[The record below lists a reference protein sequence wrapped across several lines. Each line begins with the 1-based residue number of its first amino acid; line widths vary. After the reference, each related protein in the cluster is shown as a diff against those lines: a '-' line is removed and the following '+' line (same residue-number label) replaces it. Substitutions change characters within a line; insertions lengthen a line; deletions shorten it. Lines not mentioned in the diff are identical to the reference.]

1 MVVLDLVDDRIM
13 AVEVLD
19 RPDVK
24 LKLDEYLPLSPR

>member
-1 MVVLDLVDDRIM
+1 VVEGRVV

-24 LKLDEYLPLSPR
+24 RRLDAGLS